1 MGILRDIRNE
11 RIAAGKLVVGKGLL
25 RSKTFW
31 VNILTGAASLMTA
44 VGGVA
49 ILPPSVSPYLAGGL
63 AIVNV
68 LLRLF
73 TREPITSVK

>member
-1 MGILRDIRNE
+1 MGILSDIRKE
-11 RIAAGKLVVGKGLL
+11 RIVAGKPVIGKGLL

-31 VNILTGAASLMTA
+31 VNALTGVASLLTA

-73 TREPITSVK
+73 TKEPIVSVK